1 MSQAT
6 QVAEP
11 VAPSVARLGSR
22 TLRTPGLYASASW
35 AAAAIVT
42 KFLPN
47 VVPWGSDDLFAIL
60 VGIGAVGSG
69 CTAVASPPFLHYG
82 RLRDTPDHYGPW
94 FIAIGVVAHAAGNSA
109 TAKTGWLPA
118 VLSPPRSPPLFM

>member
-22 TLRTPGLYASASW
+22 SLWTPGLYASASW

-60 VGIGAVGSG
+60 VGIGAVGFAAL
-69 CTAVASPPFLHYG
+69 AVASPRAG
-82 RLRDTPDHYGPW
+82 RLRDTLDYYGPW
-94 FIAIGVVAHAAGNSA
+94 FIAIGM
-109 TAKTGWLPA
+109 WLTLW
-118 VLSPPRSPPLFM
+118 VRR